1 MIYFLETTRTRRKG
15 TKMQGMDRK
24 HVLKS
29 VSETQHCRFE
39 KGKPEADELTCTDDS
54 KNAAI

>member
-1 MIYFLETTRTRRKG
+1 
-15 TKMQGMDRK
+15 MDRK